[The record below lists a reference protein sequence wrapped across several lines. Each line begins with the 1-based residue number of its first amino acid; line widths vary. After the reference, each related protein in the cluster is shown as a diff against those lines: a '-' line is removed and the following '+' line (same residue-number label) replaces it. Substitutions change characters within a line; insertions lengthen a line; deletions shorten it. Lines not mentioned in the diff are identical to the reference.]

1 MTCDEARERM
11 PLYAARALPEPEGA
25 ALVEHALGC
34 AACQG
39 ELVAVLRLGH
49 ELRRAF
55 AAISGPPEGTWLA
68 VAARTVG
75 TPLLRVE
82 LGSELAG
89 FAVGV
94 GKTRT
99 GLPITGTLS
108 ILGREVPVLRI

>member
-1 MTCDEARERM
+1 MTCDEARERT

-39 ELVAVLRLGH
+39 ELVAALRLGH

-55 AAISGPPEGTWLA
+55 AAIPALPEGTWLA

-75 TPLLRVE
+75 TPLLRVAV
-82 LGSELAG
+82 GSELAG

-94 GKTRT
+94 GRTRT
-99 GLPITGTLS
+99 GVPITGTVS
-108 ILGREVPVLRI
+108 VLGREVPVVRI